1 MAFEPENR
9 LEEALLKARDDVL
22 ARPVFYQLLMTE
34 PLVIAGDVARKTEGA
49 TSDGMNLAVIRHNGR
64 EFHPIF
70 TAFTR
75 LRAIAPE
82 ETRYFMAVGR
92 DLFQRTRGADFA
104 LNPSSE
110 LGKVLMANEI
120 AFWLDPSA
128 RARRELQRNQ
138 PHVTVTVP
146 QESPRKLI
154 EALSILFVNRHDVTQ
169 ASLLEVAFSDRK
181 EPPHPLVVVEA
192 ESNWGKISGEISEL
206 AAAVVPDL
214 ILDVVPHNSAR
225 PDPRLVE
232 PLAAV
237 KPFFQRKPTE

>member
-9 LEEALLKARDDVL
+9 LEEALLKAKDDVL

-34 PLVIAGDVARKTEGA
+34 PLVVAGDVVRKADGA

-64 EFHPIF
+64 DFHPIF
-70 TAFTR
+70 SSFTR
-75 LRAIAPE
+75 LRAIAPDE
-82 ETRYFMAVGR
+82 KRHFMAVGR
-92 DLFQRTRGADFA
+92 DLFMRTRGADFA

-128 RARRELQRNQ
+128 RARRALQRNQ
-138 PHVTVTVP
+138 PHVVVTLP
-146 QESPRKLI
+146 QENPRKLI
-154 EALSILFVNRHDVTQ
+154 EALSILFVNRHDVSR
-169 ASLLEVAFSDRK
+169 AFLLEVAFSDRK
-181 EPPHPLVVVEA
+181 EPPHPLIVVEMDG
-192 ESNWGKISGEISEL
+192 NWAKIAGEISEL
-206 AAAVVPDL
+206 AQAVVPDMV
-214 ILDVVPHNSAR
+214 LDVVPNDPNH
-225 PDPRLVE
+225 PDPRLAE